1 MSTFDFEFDVPYSDD
16 QRTPNTFA
24 GLLPC
29 AQYVYERLTYSVID
43 QSSTIASNKSFL
55 MIVSVSN
62 SAWTQLASTAA
73 EMFIQTSRGAAEWT
87 RRVLVHTLA
96 TDRLDRDLDRLLSVM
111 SDQTVILCTDVPPH
125 QLPAVLRTLTDIQ
138 VIIDPLDAGAMTGM
152 LRRRF
157 KDWDGAWPAD
167 CDPSRLAPTVIDV
180 AMTRSADAERAISVL
195 TRLHQTPT
203 LGMRRPSTP
212 RVAPFATLDGYGE
225 AKAWGLQ
232 LAADIASYKAGT
244 LQWSDVD
251 DGALL
256 AGPPGTGKTTFVQSL
271 AEHIGC
277 TFTATS
283 YADWQSSG
291 SGHLGDVTKKIAKIF
306 NDAAEVTPSIVFI
319 DEIDTLPA
327 RTGSASSQDW
337 WNAVV
342 NALLEHVDG
351 ACRPDGVVV
360 IAACNAPERL
370 DPALV
375 RSGRLDRTFHIALPD
390 ESALKK
396 IFSSYLQEVVS
407 DADISAVA
415 TALAGT
421 ISGADVARIARD
433 TRKRARHE
441 RRPVIAADLTAA
453 AFPPDY
459 RPQAVQWRVA
469 IHEAGHAVASMA
481 MGNLP
486 SSISIMATAST
497 EGHVRLPNTI
507 GDGTFDDVLSSL
519 IPVLAGRAAETI
531 ILGAASVG
539 AGGGPQSDLGRA
551 TGMLAALD
559 GMAGLGTRLSISETA
574 DGAFVESHM
583 RRLQAEA
590 TFLVWR
596 HRDAIINLATVVMTA
611 RVLGEHALHRF
622 AVGHGFLPGPL
633 DHNSK
638 RKSGEP
644 A

>member
-1 MSTFDFEFDVPYSDD
+1 
-16 QRTPNTFA
+16 
-24 GLLPC
+24 
-29 AQYVYERLTYSVID
+29 
-43 QSSTIASNKSFL
+43 
-55 MIVSVSN
+55 
-62 SAWTQLASTAA
+62 
-73 EMFIQTSRGAAEWT
+73 
-87 RRVLVHTLA
+87 
-96 TDRLDRDLDRLLSVM
+96 LLSVM
-111 SDQTVILCTDVPPH
+111 SDQTVILCTDVPPP

-157 KDWDGAWPAD
+157 TGWDGVWPAD
-167 CDPSRLAPTVIDV
+167 CDPARLSPALIDV

-203 LGMRRPSTP
+203 LGMQRSSTP

-225 AKAWGLQ
+225 AKSWGLQ
-232 LAADIASYKAGT
+232 LAADIASYKAGN
-244 LQWSDVD
+244 LPWSDVD

-271 AEHIGC
+271 AEYIGC
-277 TFTATS
+277 SFTATS

-306 NDAAEVTPSIVFI
+306 SEAAEETPSIVFI
-319 DEIDTLPA
+319 DEIDTLPTRSGNA
-327 RTGSASSQDW
+327 ASQDW
-337 WNAVV
+337 WNAIV
-342 NALLEHVDG
+342 NALLEQVDG

-360 IAACNAPERL
+360 IAACNAPQRL

-390 ESALKK
+390 ESALKS
-396 IFSSYLQEVVS
+396 IFSSYLNDLVS
-407 DADISAVA
+407 DADISTVA

-441 RRPVIAADLTAA
+441 RRPVVGADLMAA
-453 AFPPDY
+453 AFPPDR
-459 RPQAVQWRVA
+459 RPQAMQWRVA

-497 EGHVRLPNTI
+497 EGHVRFSTSI
-507 GDGTFDDVLSSL
+507 GDGTLDDVMRSL
-519 IPVLAGRAAETI
+519 VPVLAGRAAELS
-531 ILGAASVG
+531 ILGAASAG
-539 AGGGPQSDLGRA
+539 AGGGLQSDLGVA
-551 TGMLAALD
+551 TSMLAALD
-559 GMAGLGTRLSISETA
+559 GLAGLGTRLRISESA
-574 DGAFVESHM
+574 DGAFVETQL
-583 RRLQAEA
+583 RRLHAEA
-590 TFLVWR
+590 TFLVWL
-596 HRDAIINLATVVMTA
+596 HRAAIIDLATIVMTA
-611 RVLGEHALHRF
+611 RVLGEDALKRF
-622 AVGHGFLPGPL
+622 AAEHGYAPNAVEPI
-633 DHNSK
+633 DNDNM
-638 RKSGEP
+638 GEL